1 MLYETEERRIMG
13 EKEWLESIGY
23 HRGVAIRIL
32 ELFEEMLEEKNITI
46 PDSDR
51 CGDSNEAR
59 LYGCTYGDLED
70 QIEAMLKEYLP
81 VDGVSIHTINL
92 DDFLE
97 KFNREYQFL
106 YDNHDSVAGFLD
118 ALETGNQFMYDHP
131 DFIAEFIRFRGE
143 PITSD
148 REVAAFMFALESM
161 SE

>member
-23 HRGVAIRIL
+23 HKGIAIHIL
-32 ELFEEMLEEKNITI
+32 EFFEDMLEEKNITI
-46 PDSDR
+46 PDNDR
-51 CGDSNEAR
+51 ADDPTEAR
-59 LYGCTYGDLED
+59 LYGLTYANLED
-70 QIEAMLKEYLP
+70 QITALLEKYFPGNFSVREFDIAA
-81 VDGVSIHTINL
+81 
-92 DDFLE
+92 FLE

>member
-1 MLYETEERRIMG
+1 MTLG
-13 EKEWLESIGY
+13 
-23 HRGVAIRIL
+23 HRLAMSLVDV
-32 ELFEEMLEEKNITI
+32 FENLLEEHHIVV
-46 PDSDR
+46 PDHDR
-51 CGDSNEAR
+51 EENNDTP
-59 LYGCTYGDLED
+59 LYGCTWANLVDDIEDTIVKFFSRIGGTEEIQNIFRCEFLDLN
-70 QIEAMLKEYLP
+70 IAA
-81 VDGVSIHTINL
+81 
-92 DDFLE
+92 FLE
-97 KFNREYQFL
+97 KFNQEYQFL